1 MKLQEKQAIRE
12 AVHHGYNDSLFEEYV
27 TGMELTNDVCKIS
40 HNGDLNQLFYSS
52 DNKSILAEDVW
63 ANIHFAS
70 GHNPFSN
77 ADVEF
82 SYTGTGGMA
91 KEDEMFKAQAL
102 AENALQAEEPTS
114 LHEAIEVAENSL
126 IGTEHEWM
134 IDRHSA
140 NINY

>member
-1 MKLQEKQAIRE
+1 MTLQEKQAIRE
-12 AVHHGYNDSLFEEYV
+12 AVHIAYNDENFSEYV
-27 TGMELTNDVCKIS
+27 IGEELTDAVCELIV
-40 HNGDLNQLFYSS
+40 NGDLNQIFKKC
-52 DNKSILAEDVW
+52 DRILAEDAW

-70 GHNPFSN
+70 GNNPFPN

-114 LHEAIEVAENSL
+114 LHEAIEVAESAL

-134 IDRHSA
+134 IERHSA